1 MPKFKRLKVMA
12 EEIPEN
18 RDKPLKESGEERK
31 LAIKNTKKKKKK
43 KLIKGKTA
51 LCKDPSMKKA
61 MNHNKIGRLSKENAI
76 KHTKKALSDFY

>member
-31 LAIKNTKKKKKK
+31 LAIKKTKKKKKK
-43 KLIKGKTA
+43 NL
-51 LCKDPSMKKA
+51 
-61 MNHNKIGRLSKENAI
+61 
-76 KHTKKALSDFY
+76 